1 MRSTTT
7 AAGIDPD
14 AQWVRI
20 RRGDPFLRMI
30 SIDDLGARIR
40 LVTLSR
46 KTGDPVSQDLNPDQP
61 VTWRL
66 Q

>member
-7 AAGIDPD
+7 AEGIDPG

-20 RRGDPFLRMI
+20 RRGDPFLRVI
-30 SIDDLGARIR
+30 SVEHMGARIR
-40 LVTLSR
+40 LVTVSR
-46 KTGDPVSQDLNPDQP
+46 KTGEPVSRDLPLEQP

-66 Q
+66 T